1 MSTPFTAPAPVYL
14 PVAQTPLSFPV
25 HRVYCIG
32 RNYLEHAKEMGS
44 VVDRER
50 PIFFMKPADALQPN
64 GDVPYPPATQN
75 LHYEVE
81 MVVALKQGG
90 HDIPCEQALDCIYAY
105 AVGLDLT
112 RRDLQAAAKQGG
124 LPWDAAKSFDHSAPL
139 STLHKVSDIGHP
151 DAWMLSLTVNGESRQ
166 QGRTDAMIHNVAS
179 IIHKLSLLWLLQPG
193 DVIFTGTPAGV
204 GALQV
209 GDQFRAELEGFAVL
223 EGRILPS
230 I

>member
-1 MSTPFTAPAPVYL
+1 MSTPFTPPAPVYL
-14 PVAQTPLSFPV
+14 PVAHTPTLFPV

-32 RNYLEHAKEMGS
+32 GNYLAHAKEMGS
-44 VVDRER
+44 KTNHQQ
-50 PIFFMKPADALQPN
+50 PFFFMKPADALQPS
-64 GDVPYPPATQN
+64 GEVPYPSATHN
-75 LHYEVE
+75 LHHEVE

-124 LPWDAAKSFDHSAPL
+124 LPWDAAKGFDHSAPL
-139 STLHKVSDIGHP
+139 SKLHRMEDIGHP
-151 DAWMLSLTVNGESRQ
+151 DARTLSLTVNGEPRQ
-166 QGRTDAMIHNVAS
+166 QGRTDTMIHNVAS
-179 IIHKLSLLWLLQPG
+179 IIHELSLLWLLQPG

-209 GDQFRAELEGFAVL
+209 GDQFHAELEDIAVL